1 MYGAPLVHYCENC
14 MGKWFSKIWK
24 DPVWSKVIA
33 VIITPYVIA
42 LLAAI
47 KGFFNDKGYW
57 ADLKEIL
64 NIGIPLWCAPLF
76 IAFTILCVL
85 MYVQYR
91 RNHDAENSV
100 IRHQGPYITFK
111 DQPQDQCYCAVCW
124 DTEKQKV
131 QLPHYYD
138 DTFKCTKC
146 GNEGAYDYEKEAP
159 TYPPIMRF

>member
-1 MYGAPLVHYCENC
+1 
-14 MGKWFSKIWK
+14 MGIIEKIWK
-24 DPVWSKVIA
+24 DPVGSKVIA
-33 VIITPYVIA
+33 VIISPYFLA

-47 KGFFNDKGYW
+47 KGFFNENGYMIT
-57 ADLKEIL
+57 LKNIL
-64 NIGIPLWCAPLF
+64 FYSVGVPVWLIPIIILV
-76 IAFTILCVL
+76 TIYITLL
-85 MYVQYR
+85 YVQFR
-91 RNHDAENSV
+91 ANKNIERNV

-131 QLPHYYD
+131 QLPHYYG

-146 GNEGAYDYEKEAP
+146 GNEGAYDYEKKAP